1 MLKFIYRKA
10 LLAGLASLT
19 YFIVIPNI
27 FVIDNTNE
35 QLYIIVGKVLM
46 SLIGIL
52 TLKSIYSD
60 YKHRKTRKVE
70 LKKR

>member
-10 LLAGLASLT
+10 LLAGLAILT
-19 YFIVIPNI
+19 YFMVIPNL
-27 FVIDNTNE
+27 FVIDNTSE
-35 QLYIIVGKVLM
+35 HLYLIIGKVIIA
-46 SLIGIL
+46 LIGIF

-60 YKHRKTRKVE
+60 YKHRKARKLE